1 MALRLGL
8 LSTARIN
15 DAVIGGASTSSEVDV
30 VAVASRDAARA
41 RKYADARGIALSF
54 GSYEELLA
62 SDEVDAVY
70 VSLPNALH
78 VEWSIRA
85 VEAGKHVLVEKP
97 LSARVSEV
105 ERAFDA
111 AEAAGRVLTEGFMWR
126 HHPQTRR
133 LEALVADGAIG
144 EVRLIRAAFSFPS
157 PGPENVRWSP
167 DLAGGSLMD
176 VGCYGISAARLFGG
190 GEPTDV
196 CGFGIDRGGV
206 DSRFA
211 AVLRFG
217 DDGPLAT
224 IDCGMDLPRRGS
236 LELVGAEGTLRL
248 DDPWHAKDP
257 GVVLVRDDGSKPERF
272 AVERVSSYQCELDDL
287 ADAVR
292 SGRPPLL
299 GREDAVGQA
308 RVLEALLS

>member
-30 VAVASRDAARA
+30 VAVASRDVTRARA
-41 RKYADARGIALSF
+41 YADERGIPAAY

-62 SDEVDAVY
+62 ADDVDAVY

-78 VEWSIRA
+78 VEWAIRA
-85 VEAGKHVLVEKP
+85 LQAGKHVLVEKP

-111 AEAAGRVLTEGFMWR
+111 ASAAGRVLTEGFMWR
-126 HHPQTRR
+126 HNPQTRR
-133 LEALVADGAIG
+133 LSELVAEGVIG
-144 EVRLIRAAFSFPS
+144 DVRLIRAAFSFPS
-157 PGPENVRWSP
+157 PGAENVRWSP
-167 DLAGGSLMD
+167 ELEGGSLMD

-196 CGFGIDRGGV
+196 AGFGVDRGGV

-217 DDGPLAT
+217 ADGPLAT

-236 LELVGAEGTLRL
+236 LELVGSEGTLRV
-248 DDPWHAKDP
+248 DDPWHAKAP
-257 GVVLVRDDGSKPERF
+257 GIVLVRDDGSKPQKI
-272 AVERVSSYQCELDDL
+272 AVEKANSYQCELDDL